1 MPKVTQLVSGS
12 TGVEPPD
19 VSTALHRTRGTKALN
34 EPMWEEGE
42 TVPGVFEGGDF
53 SIDTGKLLPQD
64 PQGPRQEDEIDLQ
77 SQAEGVGR
85 LDLQTD
91 SGLTI
96 YKNGTLPHSLQ

>member
-1 MPKVTQLVSGS
+1 MPEVTQLVSGS
-12 TGVEPPD
+12 AGVEPPD
-19 VSTALHRTRGTKALN
+19 LSTAPHRTRGIKALN
-34 EPMWEEGE
+34 EHLWEEGE
-42 TVPGVFEGGDF
+42 NIPGVFEGGDF

-77 SQAEGVGR
+77 SQAEGVER
-85 LDLQTD
+85 SDLQTD